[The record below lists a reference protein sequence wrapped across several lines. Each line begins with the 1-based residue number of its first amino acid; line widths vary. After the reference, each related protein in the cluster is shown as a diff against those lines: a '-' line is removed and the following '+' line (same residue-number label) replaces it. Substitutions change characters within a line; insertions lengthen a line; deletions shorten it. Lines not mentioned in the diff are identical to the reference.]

1 MPAAK
6 AFRVLV
12 ATDGSTAARAALTT
26 AVRFP
31 WPSGARGSAVV
42 AKETGVEFSP
52 AVLVAALD
60 HAADLTALRAQRSL
74 ATRWPDGQA
83 RVIEAEP
90 VEAILREAKAVR
102 ADVIVLGWRGHG
114 AVRRLLSGSVSRGV
128 ARRAPCSVLVVRR
141 ARRECRRVVIGLDAS
156 AHAARALE
164 LLTALTRPD
173 GGHVTLLRAIDTMP
187 VPAQALAPSGTRASV
202 ATEVARINDT
212 RRAAAHKD
220 LTRAAK
226 VLEAAGWNV
235 DQVVTEGAPLHDL
248 LTVVAKTHADLV
260 VVGARS
266 ATGLRH
272 LLLGSVAEGAMN
284 ASPVPVLI
292 VR

>member
-1 MPAAK
+1 MPAAN

-12 ATDGSTAARAALTT
+12 ATDGSTPARAALRT

-31 WPSGARGSAVV
+31 WPAGARASLVV
-42 AKETGVEFSP
+42 ATERTEESRH
-52 AVLVAALD
+52 AILLAALD
-60 HAADLTALRAQRSL
+60 RSAEVTALRAQRSL

-90 VEAILREAKAVR
+90 VEGILREAKAVR

-141 ARRECRRVVIGLDAS
+141 ARREFRRVVIGLDAS

-164 LLTALTRPD
+164 LLTALTRPE
-173 GGHVTLLRAIDTMP
+173 GGHVTVLRAIDTMP
-187 VPAQALAPSGTRASV
+187 VPAPALAPSGSRASV

-212 RRAAAHKD
+212 RRAAAHTD

-226 VLEAAGWNV
+226 ALEAAGWDV

-248 LTVVAKTHADLV
+248 LAVVTKTHADLV